1 VSVVTQIAGR
11 LVGAPEQRQTKD
23 SKVIVK
29 ATVKARLGRDQNEI
43 WTVLAYDR
51 AAQAELMRLGAGEFV
66 ALQGVH
72 QIRAATIHGEIVV
85 QRTIFPEVVI
95 GFRPNGGLDDQL
107 A

>member
-1 VSVVTQIAGR
+1 MSVITQIAGR
-11 LVGAPEQRQTKD
+11 LIGAPEQRQTKD
-23 SKVIVK
+23 NKVIVWAK
-29 ATVKARLGRDQNEI
+29 VKARLGRDQNEL

-95 GFRPNGGLDDQL
+95 GLRPREGFSND
-107 A
+107 